1 MGAAELAAL
10 RPRRVHPLHPRPR
23 HLRLVPGRQ
32 APLRPGAPQNI
43 QGRQV
48 TVTKLAAEELMLLL
62 NTLAIHNLRAF
73 CSKQNIYVAVCSA
86 CFQQA
91 LEREEK

>member
-62 NTLAIHNLRAF
+62 NTEAIHNLLAF
-73 CSKQNIYVAVCSA
+73 CSKASTDNICCSMLGMFPA
-86 CFQQA
+86 ST
-91 LEREEK
+91 

>member
-1 MGAAELAAL
+1 MGGAELAAL

-48 TVTKLAAEELMLLL
+48 TELAAEELMLLL

-73 CSKQNIYVAVCSA
+73 CSKQNISVAVCPA
-86 CFQQA
+86 CLQQA

>member
-1 MGAAELAAL
+1 MGGAELAAL

-48 TVTKLAAEELMLLL
+48 TELAAG
-62 NTLAIHNLRAF
+62 R
-73 CSKQNIYVAVCSA
+73 
-86 CFQQA
+86 
-91 LEREEK
+91 